1 MTETPP
7 VAPPAAPKGPG
18 WQRLL
23 TDLGPSLVF
32 FGVYQWAQK
41 AHPDDAIFIATGAF
55 VPVALAA
62 FAYGWVTERR
72 IAPIPAITTALVL
85 VFSGLALWL
94 RDETFIKMRPTLIYV
109 LFSSVLIGS
118 VIARRNL
125 LKTVFEGALTLPDEI
140 WRKLALRAGLFYG
153 ALAIINEAVWRTQA
167 EATWVNYNTFGDVAL
182 SIVFWLSQV
191 PLFLKHAPEMR
202 SPDQSS

>member
-1 MTETPP
+1 
-7 VAPPAAPKGPG
+7 
-18 WQRLL
+18 
-23 TDLGPSLVF
+23 
-32 FGVYQWAQK
+32 
-41 AHPDDAIFIATGAF
+41 
-55 VPVALAA
+55 
-62 FAYGWVTERR
+62 
-72 IAPIPAITTALVL
+72 VL

>member
-1 MTETPP
+1 MTDT
-7 VAPPAAPKGPG
+7 PPAAPPAPKGPS

-55 VPVALAA
+55 LPVAIAA
-62 FAYGWVTERR
+62 FAYGWITEKR
-72 IAPIPAITTALVL
+72 IAPIPAITTGMVL

-109 LFSSVLIGS
+109 LFASVLIGS

-125 LKTVFEGALTLPDEI
+125 LKTVFEGAFTLPEDV
-140 WRKLALRAGLFYG
+140 WRKLALRAGLFYA

-182 SIVFWLSQV
+182 SLVFWLAQV
-191 PLFLKHAPEMR
+191 PLILKHAPEMKA
-202 SPDQSS
+202 PDKTS